1 MTVAK
6 LFVLGTE
13 RELLWTDL
21 EYYRFLNS
29 KTGRCGEIPMG
40 GLVTLA
46 FASGWEDDRLLRWIT
61 HSEKDEL
68 CKLTEGKIVF
78 YKGNFDGVILFEYKF
93 KDAALIYWKEIF
105 TTVGEEPMTIT
116 MTISAAIQ
124 QVKGVTLVKPWQESW
139 VTPSEQMPYQAVEND
154 QKKEAIEITNI
165 DGPFDKTGNKIKYIS
180 PKHTY
185 YYHATI
191 KNYKEGDDLNQ
202 IQWSVTYDDEDTA
215 KHQKLITGGTYKDG
229 ILKTQIQVSK
239 GKHTATIYAHIDNL
253 NPNINT
259 KATYKQVVT
268 FFIGGAGDK
277 EPFYG
282 SGATKIM
289 EGVRINFNKKI
300 KSKLVNND
308 LYTSYYLGYNEVKG
322 ENNIKNNILSQLP
335 NKDGTQINIVGHSLG
350 GWNGA
355 HLSDILTQKGYI
367 INTLITLDP
376 VGEGGGVTTISDI
389 HLLFPSPKAGFWVYI
404 HTDPENYRADDLIAD
419 LGGQWIP
426 RKNKPHVIHTTIYN
440 HGKANN
446 MFNEILSKTTISASS
461 LLLSTIQKFL
471 DSKL

>member
-1 MTVAK
+1 MNVVAR
-6 LFVLGTE
+6 LYTLGTF
-13 RELLWTDL
+13 RELLHTEL
-21 EYYRFLNS
+21 EYHRFLNP
-29 KTGRCGEIPMG
+29 KTGRCGEVPMG
-40 GLVTLA
+40 GMLTLSFMA
-46 FASGWEDDRLLRWIT
+46 GHNDDRLQRWIL
-61 HSEKDEL
+61 HSPKGKL
-68 CKLTEGKIVF
+68 CTLTESKVVF
-78 YKGNFDGVILFEYKF
+78 YKGSFDGTVLFEYHF
-93 KDAALIYWKEIF
+93 NDSALVMWHESF
-105 TTVGEEPMTIT
+105 CTHGEKPMT
-116 MTISAAIQ
+116 
-124 QVKGVTLVKPWQESW
+124 VTLKISSAIHKIKEVTHIKPWQESW
-139 VTPSEQMPYQAVEND
+139 VKPPQQQPYTSVENQ
-154 QKKEAIEITNI
+154 QKKEAIKVTNI
-165 DGPFDKTGNKIKYIS
+165 SGPFDEAGNKIKYIS

-202 IQWSVTYDDEDTA
+202 IQWSATYDDEDTA
-215 KHQKLITGGTYKDG
+215 QHQKLLRGGIYQDG
-229 ILKTQIQVSK
+229 ILKIQIQVSK
-239 GKHTATIYAHIDNL
+239 GKHTATIYAHTGNL

-259 KATYKQVVT
+259 KAKYKQVVT

-289 EGVRINFNKKI
+289 EGVESNFNIKI
-300 KSKLVNND
+300 DFSQYQSK
-308 LYTSYYLGYNEVKG
+308 YLAYNEVKG

-335 NKDGTQINIVGHSLG
+335 NKDGTQVNIVGHSLG

-404 HTDPENYRADDLIAD
+404 HTNPENYRADDLIAD
-419 LGGQWIP
+419 LGGQWFP
-426 RKNKPHVIHTTIYN
+426 RKNKPHVTHTTKYS
-440 HGKANN
+440 HGDAND
-446 MFNEILSKTTISASS
+446 MFNEILSKKTISASS

-471 DSKL
+471 DSKQ